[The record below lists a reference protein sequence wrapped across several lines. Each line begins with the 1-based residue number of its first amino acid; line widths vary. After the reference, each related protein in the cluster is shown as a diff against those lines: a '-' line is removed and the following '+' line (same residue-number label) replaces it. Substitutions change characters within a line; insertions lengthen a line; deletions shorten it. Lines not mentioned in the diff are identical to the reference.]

1 MEGGD
6 IPVMAQV
13 HAFDSEAR
21 IGDRPQLYRSSS
33 RKVAD

>member
-21 IGDRPQLYRSSS
+21 IGDRPNYIEVKAESC
-33 RKVAD
+33 